1 MKSDLIFFIRLIRNK
16 DVVIF
21 HNANNLKK
29 AQEFDNLSLY
39 SSEFQNL
46 IPVTTTADGNCFYN
60 AVSLSLFSNESFSP
74 VLRLILLFVFFEN
87 EAYFRNLINYSY
99 GEKKFNKQI
108 IDIATNFNWANE
120 YEIFGMSIVLN
131 RPINVFS
138 INDKNKLF
146 GSMQN
151 YGNEC
156 QLKRTP
162 ISIIHKINHF
172 SALIP
177 LDLNVKLPS
186 PLGSQF
192 NKYLLKNFKNYD

>member
-1 MKSDLIFFIRLIRNK
+1 
-16 DVVIF
+16 
-21 HNANNLKK
+21 
-29 AQEFDNLSLY
+29 
-39 SSEFQNL
+39 
-46 IPVTTTADGNCFYN
+46 
-60 AVSLSLFSNESFSP
+60 
-74 VLRLILLFVFFEN
+74 
-87 EAYFRNLINYSY
+87 
-99 GEKKFNKQI
+99 
-108 IDIATNFNWANE
+108 
-120 YEIFGMSIVLN
+120 MSIVLN

-192 NKYLLKNFKNYD
+192 NKYLLKILKITIDKILFFNLNRKSNKIIFQ